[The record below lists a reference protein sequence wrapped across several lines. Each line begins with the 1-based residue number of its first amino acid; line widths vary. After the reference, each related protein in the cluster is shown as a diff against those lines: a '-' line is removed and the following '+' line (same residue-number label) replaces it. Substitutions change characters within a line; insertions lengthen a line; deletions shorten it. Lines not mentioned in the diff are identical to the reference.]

1 MLWSGPWLG
10 TIWQR
15 DWREGGLWSVWVALV
30 TCHPVLPT
38 PLQAWGSWE
47 AQREGGRRIE
57 GEGLE
62 QAIRL
67 GKFLRIS
74 PQGSHGL

>member
-1 MLWSGPWLG
+1 MECLG
-10 TIWQR
+10 
-15 DWREGGLWSVWVALV
+15 GA
-30 TCHPVLPT
+30 CHLPPCSAH

-47 AQREGGRRIE
+47 AQREVGRRIE